1 MSVFTS
7 PDFDNHELVAFGS
20 DAESGLKAVI
30 AIHNSNLGP
39 ALGGCRMWPYTDDD
53 AALRDVLRLSRGMT
67 YKAALAGLPYGGG
80 KSVIISDPRTQK
92 TEALL
97 RAMGRFVDSLG
108 GRYHTAED
116 VGTTVADMD
125 VLRKETRYAHGFSAS
140 SGDPS
145 PATAYGVFM
154 GLKAAVKFSRGAD
167 DLDGLTVALQGLG
180 NVGRRLARY
189 LADAGAKLIV
199 ADINVKAVEQAVHD
213 FGATAVAPD
222 AIHRAKADVFSPC
235 ALGAI
240 LNDKTIP
247 ELGAGIVAGAANNQ
261 LAEPRHGAALKARG
275 VLFAPDYVVNAGG
288 LIDIHVGEAGGD
300 EKAVLERTARIY
312 ATALEVFKRAA
323 EVDAP
328 TGVVAD
334 RMAEERFRSQE
345 KRRAAA

>member
-7 PDFDNHELVAFGS
+7 PDFDNHELVAFGT
-20 DAESGLKAVI
+20 DPESGLKAII
-30 AIHNSNLGP
+30 AIHNSHLGP
-39 ALGGCRMWPYTDDD
+39 ALGGCRMWPYASDD
-53 AALRDVLRLSRGMT
+53 AAIRDVLRLSRGMT

-80 KSVIISDPRTQK
+80 KSVILGNPKTQK
-92 TEALL
+92 SEALL
-97 RAMGRFVDSLG
+97 RAMGRFVHSLG

-125 VLRKETRYAHGFSAS
+125 VLRKETPYAHGFSAS

-154 GLKAAVKFSRGAD
+154 GLKAAVAFRRGRD
-167 DLDGLTVALQGLG
+167 DLRGLTVAIQGLG
-180 NVGRRLARY
+180 NVGKRLARY

-199 ADINVKAVEQAVHD
+199 ADIDETAVRTAVRD
-213 FGATAVAPD
+213 LRATPVAPD
-222 AIHRAKADVFSPC
+222 SIHRAAADIFAPC

-247 ELGAGIVAGAANNQ
+247 ELRAEIVAGAANNQ

-275 VLFAPDYVVNAGG
+275 VLYAPDYVVNAGG
-288 LIDIHVGEAGGD
+288 LIDIYVGENGGD
-300 EKAVLERTARIY
+300 EKAVLERTAHIY
-312 ATALEVFKRAA
+312 DTARAVFERAA
-323 EVDAP
+323 AEDAP
-328 TGVVAD
+328 TDAVAD
-334 RMAEERFRSQE
+334 RMAEERFRAKE